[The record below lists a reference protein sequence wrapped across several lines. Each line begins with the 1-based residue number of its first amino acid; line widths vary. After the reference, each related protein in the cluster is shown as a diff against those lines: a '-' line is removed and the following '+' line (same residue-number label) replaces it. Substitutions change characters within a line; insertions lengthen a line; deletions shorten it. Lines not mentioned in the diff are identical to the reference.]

1 MIELLAISI
10 GIGLA
15 AGLLIT
21 ELFGIASG
29 GLIVPGYMA
38 LYLTR
43 PLDILLTLAVA
54 YATFAL
60 VRTLSSFMIIYGRR
74 RSALMIMTGYLLG
87 MLVRYVIHLPF
98 DDAAVIGFIIP
109 GLIALWMD
117 RQGVMQTFGSLI
129 IVSVIV
135 RLTLILTVGAEML
148 P

>member
-1 MIELLAISI
+1 MVEILALSI
-10 GIGLA
+10 GLGLA
-15 AGLLIT
+15 AGLLMT
-21 ELFGIASG
+21 EMFGIASG

-43 PLDILLTLAVA
+43 PWDIVMTLAVA

-60 VRTLSSFMIIYGRR
+60 VRTLSSFLIVYGRR
-74 RSALMIMTGYLLG
+74 RSALMIMVGYLLG
-87 MLVRYVIHLPF
+87 MLVRFVINLPF
-98 DDAAVIGFIIP
+98 DDVAIIGFIIP

-117 RQGVMQTFGSLI
+117 RQGVLQTLGSLI

-135 RLTLILTVGAEML
+135 RLALLLTVGAEML

>member
-1 MIELLAISI
+1 MVEILALSI
-10 GIGLA
+10 GLGLA
-15 AGLLIT
+15 AGLLMT

-43 PLDILLTLAVA
+43 PWDIVLTLAVA

-60 VRTLSSFMIIYGRR
+60 VRTLSSFLIIYGRR
-74 RSALMIMTGYLLG
+74 RSALMIMMGYLIG
-87 MLVRYVIHLPF
+87 MLVRYVINLPF
-98 DDAAVIGFIIP
+98 DDVAIIGFIIP

-117 RQGVMQTFGSLI
+117 RQGVLQTFGSLI

-135 RLTLILTVGAEML
+135 RLALLLTVGAEML